1 MHQRIKCDQCGQEIC
16 NIFILKRHKASVHG
30 ITPSDAFQCE
40 YCPAFFEHMKA
51 KDKHLAKHHVE
62 KLQEISALT
71 NTSELN
77 ENKDTIVTG
86 LQVQYRLKCSPDPT
100 TIPNCLSTIS
110 MSKLEKIYENELQ
123 NSLLHPVKRQKDK
136 NYLTNMYF
144 FTNSTIHI

>member
-1 MHQRIKCDQCGQEIC
+1 MHKKNMHQRIKCDQCGQEIC

-71 NTSELN
+71 SNSEMN
-77 ENKDTIVTG
+77 EHKDKIVTG
-86 LQVQYRLKCSPDPT
+86 MQV
-100 TIPNCLSTIS
+100 
-110 MSKLEKIYENELQ
+110 
-123 NSLLHPVKRQKDK
+123 
-136 NYLTNMYF
+136 
-144 FTNSTIHI
+144 